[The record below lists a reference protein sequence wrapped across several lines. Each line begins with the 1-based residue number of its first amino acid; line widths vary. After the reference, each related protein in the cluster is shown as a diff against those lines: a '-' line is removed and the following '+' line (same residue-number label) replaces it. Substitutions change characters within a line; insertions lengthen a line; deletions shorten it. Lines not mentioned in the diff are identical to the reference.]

1 MLNNKLI
8 LLGITGGIAS
18 YKSAELAR
26 LLVKEGAEVQ
36 VVMTKSAEAF
46 ISPLTMRAL
55 TGRPVY
61 NSLFDPAHGT
71 ATVHIDLARDP
82 DLVLVAPA
90 TANILGKMTA
100 GIADDLLS
108 TVLMAVKTT
117 ECPVILAPSM
127 NTAMLQNPAVR
138 NNINILRAR
147 GCTVADPLE
156 GNLACGDVGKGRM
169 VEPAGLLELVKI
181 ELSARE
187 DFQGLTFLITAG
199 PTRESLDPARFFSNY
214 SSGRMGYALAKA
226 ARERGGHVILVSGPT
241 ALEPPSGVDFIP
253 VVSAREMYDI
263 VMEKLPLAHII
274 IKTAA
279 VADFRPEETYSHK
292 LKKGDELTVKL
303 VRNPDILEEVG
314 ARKGRIYLVGF
325 AAETENLLDNARKKI
340 TAKNLDLIVAN
351 DLCQEGAGF
360 NHETNIVSLLY
371 KDGSVENLPLMSKY
385 ELSHQILNRIKEN
398 RNK

>member
-1 MLNNKLI
+1 MLKNKLI

-26 LLVKEGAEVQ
+26 LLVKEGANVQ
-36 VVMTKSAEAF
+36 VVMTRNAEAF

-55 TGRPVY
+55 TGHPVY

-117 ECPVILAPSM
+117 KCPVILAPSM

-138 NNINILRAR
+138 NNINVLRKR
-147 GCTVADPLE
+147 GFIVADPLE

-169 VEPAGLLELVKI
+169 VEPAGLLELVKE
-181 ELSARE
+181 ELAARE
-187 DFQGLTFLITAG
+187 DLQGLTFLITAG

-214 SSGRMGYALAKA
+214 SSGRMGYALARA
-226 ARERGGHVILVSGPT
+226 ARERGGHVILISGPT
-241 ALEPPSGVDFIP
+241 VLEPPSGVDFFP

-263 VMEKLPLAHII
+263 VMEKLTLAHII

-279 VADFRPEETYSHK
+279 VADYRPEETFPQK
-292 LKKGDELTVKL
+292 LKKGDDLILKL
-303 VRNPDILEEVG
+303 VRNPDILKEIG
-314 ARKGRIYLVGF
+314 TKKGKIYLVGF
-325 AAETENLLDNARKKI
+325 AAETENILDNARKKMEE
-340 TAKNLDLIVAN
+340 KNLDLIVAN

-360 NHETNIVSLLY
+360 NHDTNIVSLLY
-371 KDGSVENLPLMSKY
+371 KDGSVESLPLMSKD
-385 ELSHQILNRIKEN
+385 ELSHQILDRIKKF
-398 RNK
+398 RKK